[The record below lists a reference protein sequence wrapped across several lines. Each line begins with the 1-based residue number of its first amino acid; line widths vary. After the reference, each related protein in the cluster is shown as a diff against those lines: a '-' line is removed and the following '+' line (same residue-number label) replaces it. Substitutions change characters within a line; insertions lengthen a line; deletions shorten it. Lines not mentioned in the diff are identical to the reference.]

1 MGRSGKAVK
10 YLFAAV
16 YVLVLATQLPHVW
29 SAYASIEAPGLE
41 LAQWTAL
48 GAAVAFE
55 LSTGVFTYR
64 IVKGSRRRWTKRG
77 LWFFIAAS
85 ICANGQY
92 YNLLPVAFAVIW
104 PLFATVALPL
114 ALALFAEEF
123 GAEVK
128 KEARKAKRKPD
139 DMPMTTTDTITIA
152 DDEQVTFTTK
162 TEQVRR
168 LHGARPELS
177 MTQLA
182 QEIGCSASTVTRALN
197 RKGGE

>member
-1 MGRSGKAVK
+1 VK

-16 YVLVLATQLPHVW
+16 YVLVLVTQLPHVW
-29 SAYASIEAPGLE
+29 AAYANIEAPGLA

-64 IVKGSRRRWTKRG
+64 IVKGSRRRWTRRG

-85 ICANGQY
+85 IVANGFY
-92 YNLLPVAFAVIW
+92 YELLPFAFDVIW

-128 KEARKAKRKPD
+128 REERRANRLETTAKPATA
-139 DMPMTTTDTITIA
+139 MANAITCDQCGRVFA
-152 DDEQVTFTTK
+152 WPGKYANQ
-162 TEQVRR
+162 R
-168 LHGARPELS
+168 A
-177 MTQLA
+177 A
-182 QEIGCSASTVTRALN
+182 QNAMNAHRCGQNKHRA
-197 RKGGE
+197 GGE

>member
-1 MGRSGKAVK
+1 MK

-92 YNLLPVAFAVIW
+92 YNLLPVAFAIIW

-128 KEARKAKRKPD
+128 REERRSKR
-139 DMPMTTTDTITIA
+139 T
-152 DDEQVTFTTK
+152 
-162 TEQVRR
+162 
-168 LHGARPELS
+168 RPEPEAEPNEPEAEPEQPDPFVCPVCGRS
-177 MTQLA
+177 FRSQA
-182 QEIGCSASTVTRALN
+182 ALN
-197 RKGGE
+197 GHQNAHRRGES

>member
-1 MGRSGKAVK
+1 MK

-16 YVLVLATQLPHVW
+16 YVLVLVTQLPHVW
-29 SAYASIEAPGLE
+29 AAYANIEAPGLA

-64 IVKGSRRRWTKRG
+64 IVKGSRRRWTRRG

-85 ICANGQY
+85 IVANGFY
-92 YNLLPVAFAVIW
+92 YELLPFAFDVIW

-128 KEARKAKRKPD
+128 REERRANRLETTIKPTTASGDSLKCETCNRVFAWPGDYANRRAAQNAMNAHRCGEKE
-139 DMPMTTTDTITIA
+139 
-152 DDEQVTFTTK
+152 
-162 TEQVRR
+162 
-168 LHGARPELS
+168 S
-177 MTQLA
+177 
-182 QEIGCSASTVTRALN
+182 